1 MKGTTHLILR
11 GLSILTILFLLS
23 TAVLI
28 AQVKIKEK
36 VKINPKINH
45 TMKTNESSSNLPCF
59 AGQVDTISDRQYI
72 TVLRPYIITATGT
85 LMCEVRTNL
94 YPSFAGVGDEIW
106 PWDLGV
112 KFVAKEVSQQP
123 NSIKA
128 RIAVTVYDDGDSN
141 WNDYCP
147 SLAGVGKIVVTKE
160 EVVD

>member
-72 TVLRPYIITATGT
+72 IVLRPYIITAMGT
-85 LMCEVRTNL
+85 LTYEVRL
-94 YPSFAGVGDEIW
+94 IFILPSRVWAMKYGHGI
-106 PWDLGV
+106 LGL
-112 KFVAKEVSQQP
+112 
-123 NSIKA
+123 
-128 RIAVTVYDDGDSN
+128 
-141 WNDYCP
+141 
-147 SLAGVGKIVVTKE
+147 SLWQKR
-160 EVVD
+160 